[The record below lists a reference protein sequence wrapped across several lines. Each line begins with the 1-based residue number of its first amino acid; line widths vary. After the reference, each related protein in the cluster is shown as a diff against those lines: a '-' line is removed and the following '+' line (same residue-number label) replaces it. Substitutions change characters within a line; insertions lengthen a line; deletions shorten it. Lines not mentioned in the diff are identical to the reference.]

1 MTFGVR
7 VRCACPRRWGRSFSE
22 LDACVL
28 DHVPDLGAGENT
40 PKRGHGPDL
49 EIIVTDHQTL
59 LRRLVRDVSAA
70 GAMLAESRR
79 HDEDG

>member
-1 MTFGVR
+1 M
-7 VRCACPRRWGRSFSE
+7 P
-22 LDACVL
+22 DARQSL
-28 DHVPDLGAGENT
+28 EA
-40 PKRGHGPDL
+40 RIFDL